1 MRKYFSL
8 FAMLILLIAVAA
20 PTFAQERPSIPEWLT
35 SDGRFSTLLSAVE
48 AADLSDALEDD
59 GPITL
64 LAPTDDAF
72 AATLAYLGM
81 TANELLADTETL
93 TSILQYHVIP
103 GQYFFRNLTSG
114 PTLDT
119 ALEGEAV
126 TFSLADGVFTVNGA
140 NIIDTDNIA
149 SNGVVHVL
157 EDAVLLPPAVQEAA
171 AANRAHVRFAHFS
184 PDAGAVDIYI
194 NAQLSD
200 FVEVA
205 YGTVTDWIE
214 VPAGTL
220 NVSFAPTG
228 TTTSRGTGNSVA
240 AGSWVTVA
248 AMGLA
253 DAQRLMVRFIVED
266 FSTIREGV
274 ARVSF
279 LHAAESTP
287 LVDVLAD
294 GTLLIATLG
303 YPRSLGDNDGFDT
316 REIGAANYD
325 IQIVPSG
332 ATEPVLLERADIP
345 FSAGMN
351 YFVAVIG
358 IPTDLQLVVIPT
370 DVAAT
375 MAEGS

>member
-1 MRKYFSL
+1 MRKFLSL
-8 FAMLILLIAVAA
+8 VAIVILLIAVAA
-20 PTFAQERPSIPEWLT
+20 PTLAQDRPSIPEWLT

-48 AADLSDALEDD
+48 AADLGDALEDE

-72 AATLAYLGM
+72 AASLGFLGM
-81 TANELLADTETL
+81 TADELLADTETL

-103 GQYFFRNLTSG
+103 GRYFFRNLTSG

-119 ALEGEAV
+119 ALEGETV
-126 TFSLADGVFTVNGA
+126 TFDLTDGVFTVNGA

-171 AANRAHVRFAHFS
+171 AANRAHVRFAHLS
-184 PDAGAVDIYI
+184 PDAGPVDIYL
-194 NAQLSD
+194 NGQLGD
-200 FVEVA
+200 FTEVT
-205 YGTVTDWIE
+205 YGSVTDWIE

-253 DAQRLMVRFIVED
+253 DAQRLLVRFIVED

-274 ARVSF
+274 ARISF

-287 LVDVLAD
+287 VVDVLAN
-294 GTLLIATLG
+294 GNLLIATLG
-303 YPRSLGDNDGFDT
+303 YPRSLGNNDGFDI
-316 REIGAANYD
+316 REIGAATYD
-325 IQIVPSG
+325 IQLVPSG
-332 ATEPVLLERADIP
+332 TTEPVLLERTGVP
-345 FSAGMN
+345 FSAGVN

-358 IPTDLQLVVIPT
+358 IPTNLQLLIVPT
-370 DVAAT
+370 EIAAM
-375 MAEGS
+375 MAGM